1 MRQILEGSNAIARL
15 INIINP
21 GVVSAYP
28 ITPQTH
34 IVEDLAK
41 LKADGEGKY
50 EYVRAESEFAAAS
63 IVAGASAAGVRTYT
77 ATSSQGLLL
86 MAEVVFNIAGMRLP
100 VVMTVANRAVS
111 APINIW
117 NDQSD
122 AMAVRDA
129 GWIMLFAEDVE
140 ETITQHLL
148 AYKIAEKLKIPV
160 MVNLDGFILTHT
172 LEPVS
177 LPDEKTIK
185 KFLPDY
191 EPKPGEY
198 LDPANPV
205 TLGALATPD
214 HYMEIRQDLSD
225 DILASKKIIS
235 DEYEKLMNIFS
246 LAETKNQKKDKIPAS
261 AACLPAGRAGR
272 RDMRYEIRDTG
283 LTEYY
288 GPKNPDI
295 ILVAMGSVIGTMK
308 EAVDEWNADK
318 KSVGHR
324 VGILKIKC
332 FRPFPGE
339 KISKTIGKTKKIAVI
354 DKSISLGHI
363 GPLASD
369 LKAVLQKNPAEIK
382 SFVVGLGGR
391 DITRDMI
398 KKIISDFKKFSHDQP
413 NFIGK

>member
-15 INIINP
+15 ISLINP

-41 LKADGEGKY
+41 FKADGKGNY

-100 VVMTVANRAVS
+100 VVMTVANRAIS

-122 AMAVRDA
+122 AMAMRDA
-129 GWIMLFAEDVE
+129 GWIMLFAEDVQ
-140 ETITQHLL
+140 ETIIQHLL
-148 AYKIAEKLKIPV
+148 AYKIAEKLNIPV

-191 EPKPGEY
+191 MPKAGDY
-198 LDPANPV
+198 LDPENPV

-214 HYMEIRQDLSD
+214 HYMEIRQDLND
-225 DILASKKIIS
+225 DILASKKIIT
-235 DEYEKLMNIFS
+235 DEYKKLTILLNPKGGSKPPTAREEKTIIIDS
-246 LAETKNQKKDKIPAS
+246 GLA
-261 AACLPAGRAGR
+261 
-272 RDMRYEIRDTG
+272 
-283 LTEYY
+283 EYY
-288 GPKNPDI
+288 GPKNPDL
-295 ILVAMGSVIGTMK
+295 ILVAMGSVIGTIK
-308 EAVDEWNADK
+308 EAADEWNKDK
-318 KSVGHR
+318 PSAGNGA
-324 VGILKIKC
+324 GILKIKC

-339 KISKTIGKTKKIAVI
+339 EIGKLCGKTKRIAVI

-369 LKAVLQKNPAEIK
+369 LKASLQKSPVEIK

-391 DITRDMI
+391 DVTRDMI
-398 KKIISDFKKFSHDQP
+398 KKVIREFKNYSPEEP
-413 NFIGK
+413 NFIGT